1 MPVLFKLVGCVNSKI
16 LEIKKDI
23 VGELRLSNI
32 HSIFEIY
39 GLSYPH
45 MENIKFVGNSE
56 TIKTNDVS
64 FTINEKDIFV
74 IFVFTPVKEIKEKL
88 IKIFS
93 ENCENIIN
101 IKPKDEEEEVPEL
114 EADPELTKSI
124 DIPEKEI
131 IHELDDKTVNAIN
144 MKTIE
149 LFKNPDF
156 KHLIRIYYSNQDI
169 MKDFFSYIVS
179 GDIVKL
185 TIPKESKNYDEEVII
200 LQSLGITENSE
211 IIHKC
216 LESVNGHLNLALRL
230 LLCKTSL
237 I

>member
-39 GLSYPH
+39 GLSYPD

-64 FTINEKDIFV
+64 FTINEKEMFV

-93 ENCENIIN
+93 DNCANIIN

-124 DIPEKEI
+124 DVEEKEI
-131 IHELDDKTVNAIN
+131 IHELDDKTVNAMNI
-144 MKTIE
+144 KTIE

-156 KHLIRIYYSNQDI
+156 KHLVRIYYSTQDI

-185 TIPKESKNYDEEVII
+185 TIPKESKKYEEEVII
-200 LQSLGITENSE
+200 LQSLRITEDSE